1 MSKKINKMVLV
12 LAGGGYQ
19 WDRQEIS
26 CRETW
31 ANPSINPEDT
41 KVYFIRANAAAC
53 FYDKGVERNDNWQS
67 HRYGKDIHGVMS
79 SRIDVNHDTRTI
91 FVDVADGHAYSMFK
105 FALAL
110 QEIRKH
116 FEWNYLVRPNSGSY
130 VNLNVLDM
138 HLDALPK
145 QNLVY
150 AHPINHWGIE
160 YGSGSCFTLSKDLSD
175 VLIANTATTIA
186 YGLQTIM
193 PDDAII
199 GKILNKPVTHAH
211 KVNVDYN
218 DMMQGDSWFDP
229 KHHHYWFRSTQ
240 DDRPHYIVH
249 KKFYGDIK

>member
-1 MSKKINKMVLV
+1 
-12 LAGGGYQ
+12 
-19 WDRQEIS
+19 
-26 CRETW
+26 
-31 ANPSINPEDT
+31 
-41 KVYFIRANAAAC
+41 
-53 FYDKGVERNDNWQS
+53 
-67 HRYGKDIHGVMS
+67 
-79 SRIDVNHDTRTI
+79 
-91 FVDVADGHAYSMFK
+91 
-105 FALAL
+105 
-110 QEIRKH
+110 
-116 FEWNYLVRPNSGSY
+116 
-130 VNLNVLDM
+130 
-138 HLDALPK
+138 
-145 QNLVY
+145 
-150 AHPINHWGIE
+150 
-160 YGSGSCFTLSKDLSD
+160 LSKDLSD